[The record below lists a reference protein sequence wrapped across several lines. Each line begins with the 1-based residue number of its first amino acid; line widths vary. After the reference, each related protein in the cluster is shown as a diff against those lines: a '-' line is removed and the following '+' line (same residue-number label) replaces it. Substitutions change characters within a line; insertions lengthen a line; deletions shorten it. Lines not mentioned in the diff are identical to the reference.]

1 MLCYQW
7 LQTNKTKI
15 CCQIKLRHNSEPL
28 VAFWQIVICE
38 RAGRERAW
46 DAKRKVLLQ
55 VLFISSFSVLW
66 SVLWSACEMM
76 DGQETGRRQWSA
88 SGLLQTTGAFKLK
101 KKAYYPDR
109 IWTSTS
115 FLVKGGVGGGRKR
128 ERLSLLSLETVGDIF
143 VQSGF
148 IWSVVPKDYWQPN
161 RKMDISRTLHA
172 TKLKNIYTNET
183 KGTINK

>member
-15 CCQIKLRHNSEPL
+15 CYQSKLRHNSEPL

-115 FLVKGGVGGGRKR
+115 FQRVSCERWSRGRKK
-128 ERLSLLSLETVGDIF
+128 ERAFISPFTRNGRRHFCPIRFHLVRSSQRLLTAQQENGHRQDIAC
-143 VQSGF
+143 
-148 IWSVVPKDYWQPN
+148 N
-161 RKMDISRTLHA
+161 
-172 TKLKNIYTNET
+172 
-183 KGTINK
+183 

>member
-15 CCQIKLRHNSEPL
+15 CYQSKLRHNSEPL

-46 DAKRKVLLQ
+46 DAKRNVLLQ

-101 KKAYYPDR
+101 KK
-109 IWTSTS
+109 STTQNAFGHQHHFRGS
-115 FLVKGGVGGGRKR
+115 LVKGGVGGGRKR

-172 TKLKNIYTNET
+172 TKLKNIQT
-183 KGTINK
+183 KQKVQ